1 MAQVLGPIQI
11 GISNL
16 IDSRL
21 NESHQFSI
29 TDIEYFTVKWINL
42 FYKCTKLRHIYIY
55 SYRHNLIGFER
66 MMKKI
71 KEQKYKS
78 VSDCH
83 CHSLSRHNR
92 VQKNCTGLIESVI
105 STLSHNELDTDCPEV
120 LLVLLMDRLC
130 KQYVLVW
137 ITHSACQLAR
147 LQHGRRIIR
156 HKWTQVSIDHLP
168 SLPRCLVDQSSH
180 WHARAYI
187 LKIQL
192 IILKWNKH
200 NFTNS
205 SPIRE
210 CVIQFIDF
218 KTNQFAQFVVCTLPK
233 AI

>member
-105 STLSHNELDTDCPEV
+105 STLSHNELDTDCLEV
-120 LLVLLMDRLC
+120 LL
-130 KQYVLVW
+130 
-137 ITHSACQLAR
+137 ACFIDGSTMQTICAR
-147 LQHGRRIIR
+147 FG
-156 HKWTQVSIDHLP
+156 
-168 SLPRCLVDQSSH
+168 
-180 WHARAYI
+180 
-187 LKIQL
+187 
-192 IILKWNKH
+192 
-200 NFTNS
+200 
-205 SPIRE
+205 SPIRHVNWLA
-210 CVIQFIDF
+210 C
-218 KTNQFAQFVVCTLPK
+218 NMVVASLGTSGHKSLLTTSLLSLG
-233 AI
+233 A